1 MLLLKPRRRAF
12 LAFFIL
18 LFTLLHLATCQN
30 NNNSPSS
37 PPPSSS
43 SSSVQPHSEGG
54 PTPTS
59 RPNRDGVDDRGSD
72 ATSSFD
78 LSSSFSSSAVS
89 DNGTDAAAATD
100 SPSATNSSDSLSES
114 PVSSSPADA
123 TATGGPMGDPKFIN
137 ATIPAGQLPLSPEIT
152 PGWGVAG
159 VIMLT
164 TGITYTL
171 VGIKNRWIHTFFSTA
186 YITALGVAVL
196 IIYVMNVPVSNAMQ
210 GGYVVA
216 VVMSGCAVGAASM
229 FFKELTEGL
238 GCALGGFCVSM
249 WLLCLVPGGLL
260 RSVPAKAI
268 FNASFT
274 LVGFALYF
282 SRWTRDWALI
292 VTLAFSGA
300 TATILGLDCFSR
312 AGLKEFWA
320 YVWDVNG
327 NLFPLG
333 ADTYPVTK
341 GIRVETAAIIIICLV
356 GIISQIKLWR
366 IVRDKRAK
374 RATERAE
381 GQRNLELEEENVGR
395 QVEEANAR
403 ERRQWEQVY
412 GNDTVIGTESRMS
425 DLADT
430 VSEKKHHHHNRS
442 SVDVVDMS
450 GSDMSRGANNPLMA
464 AGDADEGKVMVRV
477 GADDIPGSPPH
488 DRSSSSP
495 AEKRLSVRSANSK
508 RASQAPEVVPLPFNV
523 PRDDDQGSDSH
534 RSSIATYAADD
545 VERTTPHR
553 SRPSLAK
560 RLSRGSIDLLKGRV
574 SGDGHGAEGGGESSD
589 RLVALPKSRRRHD
602 DNDDDNDAGSLAA
615 TVDGESASGDGRSRV
630 DDHHAC
636 ARSTGLA
643 AELPGDE
650 VHPEGGDQQP
660 ADISRKASNGEK
672 KEMKNKDKQRAVS
685 PTNVAGA
692 CPSTTTGKGGDYPA
706 VPPSDN
712 PKSIASVY
720 SSSVNLTKDRLPRRI
735 SRVAMSYRTNEW
747 AKHLG
752 YAETPDPEELHLVNN
767 PSPIYDDENNN
778 NRTSNN
784 NLPAEPSPTSTSLT
798 SSSSAPKLDNE
809 PSVPV
814 NVVELQKTAEDGT
827 PAPVMMRS
835 ESRASD
841 TSYVPGISRRAS
853 RQGGASPS
861 FMSPE
866 KDLQSPIRSQGPV
879 TGASP
884 LRRPSSKFQERSVGQ
899 TAAEPIPEEEAPPRS
914 ASGPLSLEALQRT
927 SLTVPGVVSYNSP
940 QTLIGQREMF
950 LRSKSYGSLLGG
962 GGVGQE
968 PMFSPPADAGGQ
980 MAIPPSPSPI
990 MGGHDADDI
999 PLSQRKDLM
1008 RHSNSAAN
1016 LLVLPQTS
1024 STFSLG
1030 GIIPSESTENLA
1042 FNSHQPKRSS
1052 LTPTPAA
1059 REAQLASFRQSVQ
1072 QDLRSGTPIMN
1083 NSNNNNPSPSPS
1095 GGILGGA
1102 PTGRES
1108 VFTPVSLYGNR
1119 ESEVQRNIEMQ
1130 RNVLMGQKEA
1140 EAQRKEVHRR
1150 EKEFADRAFDER
1162 MRSGDLLE
1170 AHREAMRKMQKGAR
1184 D

>member
-1 MLLLKPRRRAF
+1 MLPKAARLSALLVLF
-12 LAFFIL
+12 LL
-18 LFTLLHLATCQN
+18 TLQLAAGQ
-30 NNNSPSS
+30 NSP

-43 SSSVQPHSEGG
+43 VQRSDPG
-54 PTPTS
+54 PTPTP
-59 RPNRDGVDDRGSD
+59 RPRPESHGPDGRES
-72 ATSSFD
+72 
-78 LSSSFSSSAVS
+78 
-89 DNGTDAAAATD
+89 ATD
-100 SPSATNSSDSLSES
+100 GPSATESLSES
-114 PVSSSPADA
+114 PVSSSSSADA
-123 TATGGPMGDPKFIN
+123 TATGGPMDDPNFIN
-137 ATIPAGQLPLSPEIT
+137 ATIPVGQLPLAPEIT

-196 IIYVMNVPVSNAMQ
+196 IIYVMTVPVSHAMQ

-216 VVMSGCAVGAASM
+216 VIMSGCAVGAASM

-274 LVGFALYF
+274 VVGFALYF

-300 TATILGLDCFSR
+300 TATVLGLDCFSR

-341 GIRVETAAIIIICLV
+341 GIRVETAAIIIICIV

-366 IVRDKRAK
+366 IVREKRVKRAM
-374 RATERAE
+374 ERAE

-412 GNDTVIGTESRMS
+412 GNDTVVGTESRMS
-425 DLADT
+425 DLGDT
-430 VSEKKHHHHNRS
+430 VSEKKLRNGSLKQRS
-442 SVDVVDMS
+442 SVEAIEMAEMS
-450 GSDMSRGANNPLMA
+450 ESDQSRAANNPLMA
-464 AGDADEGKVMVRV
+464 AEDAEDGKVMVRV
-477 GADDIPGSPPH
+477 GADDMPGSPSGHH
-488 DRSSSSP
+488 DLDEKAGMSSS
-495 AEKRLSVRSANSK
+495 ANKRISVRSSASK

-523 PRDDDQGSDSH
+523 PPDADQRSESN

-545 VERTTPHR
+545 AEKPSTANAR
-553 SRPSLAK
+553 RPSLAK
-560 RLSRGSIDLLKGRV
+560 RLSRGSLDLLKGRV
-574 SGDGHGAEGGGESSD
+574 SARGGDDPSPEAGESSD
-589 RLVALPKSRRRHD
+589 RLVIPKSRRR
-602 DNDDDNDAGSLAA
+602 DDDDESLAA
-615 TVDGESASGDGRSRV
+615 TVDGESASGDGGRSV
-630 DDHHAC
+630 C
-636 ARSTGLA
+636 RSTGAA

-650 VHPEGGDQQP
+650 VQP
-660 ADISRKASNGEK
+660 DSAEAEAWASPAAMAGPVSVAKRHSDGK
-672 KEMKNKDKQRAVS
+672 KPRTTS
-685 PTNVAGA
+685 PTAVGGA
-692 CPSTTTGKGGDYPA
+692 DAYPA
-706 VPPSDN
+706 VPPSEN
-712 PKSIASVY
+712 PKSIASVF
-720 SSSVNLTKDRLPRRI
+720 STSVSLTKDRLPRRM

-752 YAETPDPEELHLVNN
+752 YAETPDPEELHFVHQPDASASVAKL
-767 PSPIYDDENNN
+767 DDEQ
-778 NRTSNN
+778 
-784 NLPAEPSPTSTSLT
+784 
-798 SSSSAPKLDNE
+798 
-809 PSVPV
+809 SVPV

-827 PAPVMMRS
+827 PAPAMMRS

-841 TSYVPGISRRAS
+841 ASYVPSVSRRAS
-853 RQGGASPS
+853 RQGGVSPS
-861 FMSPE
+861 FMMSPE
-866 KDLQSPIRSQGPV
+866 KDLPSPVRSPGSV

-884 LRRPSSKFQERSVGQ
+884 SRRPSSKFQERPVVAP
-899 TAAEPIPEEEAPPRS
+899 AAEPIPEEDTAPRS
-914 ASGPLSLEALQRT
+914 VSGPLSLEALQRS
-927 SLTVPGVVSYNSP
+927 SLTVPGVVSYNNP

-950 LRSKSYGSLLGG
+950 LRSKSQGSLLSPTA
-962 GGVGQE
+962 QE
-968 PMFSPPADAGGQ
+968 PIVSPTGDTASFYGPS
-980 MAIPPSPSPI
+980 MTPSPVA
-990 MGGHDADDI
+990 GAHDADDI

-1008 RHSNSAAN
+1008 RQGSVAN
-1016 LLVLPQTS
+1016 LPHSTS
-1024 STFSLG
+1024 SYSLLP
-1030 GIIPSESTENLA
+1030 GIVASESSENLS
-1042 FNSHQPKRSS
+1042 FNSHQPKRTAM
-1052 LTPTPAA
+1052 TPTPAA

-1072 QDLRSGTPIMN
+1072 QDLRSGTPMMA
-1083 NSNNNNPSPSPS
+1083 
-1095 GGILGGA
+1095 A
-1102 PTGRES
+1102 PVRET
-1108 VFTPVSLYGNR
+1108 VFTPVSLLNNR
-1119 ESEVQRNIEMQ
+1119 ETEVQRNIEMQ

-1140 EAQRKEVHRR
+1140 EAQRKEVNRR
-1150 EKEFADRAFDER
+1150 EREFADRAFDER

>member
-1 MLLLKPRRRAF
+1 MPLKARRWALPALLF
-12 LAFFIL
+12 LL
-18 LFTLLHLATCQN
+18 LFTIHLVDCQDNAT
-30 NNNSPSS
+30 
-37 PPPSSS
+37 PPSSS
-43 SSSVQPHSEGG
+43 SVQQHSDAG

-59 RPNRDGVDDRGSD
+59 RPRDGATASADRGSD

-78 LSSSFSSSAVS
+78 LSSASSSAAVT
-89 DNGTDAAAATD
+89 DNSTDSAATE
-100 SPSATNSSDSLSES
+100 SPSATSDSLSES
-114 PVSSSPADA
+114 PVSSTSSADA
-123 TATGGPMGDPKFIN
+123 TATGGPMDDPKFIN
-137 ATIPAGQLPLSPEIT
+137 ATIPAGQLPLAPEIT

-196 IIYVMNVPVSNAMQ
+196 IIYVMNVPVSHAMQ

-341 GIRVETAAIIIICLV
+341 GIRVETAAIIIICIV

-403 ERRQWEQVY
+403 ERRQWEKVY
-412 GNDTVIGTESRMS
+412 GNDTVVGTESRMS

-430 VSEKKHHHHNRS
+430 VSEKKLHHHDRS

-488 DRSSSSP
+488 DTSSQ

-523 PRDDDQGSDSH
+523 PRDDQDSDSH

-560 RLSRGSIDLLKGRV
+560 RLSRGSVDLLKGRV
-574 SGDGHGAEGGGESSD
+574 SGDGLGPEGGGESSD
-589 RLVALPKSRRRHD
+589 RLLALPKSRRRGD
-602 DNDDDNDAGSLAA
+602 DNDDDGDDGSLAA
-615 TVDGESASGDGRSRV
+615 TVDGESASGDGRSHG
-630 DDHHAC
+630 DGGDAGNNAC
-636 ARSTGLA
+636 RSTGAA

-650 VHPEGGDQQP
+650 VHPEADQQAAAVARGP
-660 ADISRKASNGEK
+660 SDGNKS
-672 KEMKNKDKQRAVS
+672 KDKKRTVS
-685 PTNVAGA
+685 PTIAVAG
-692 CPSTTTGKGGDYPA
+692 PSTEAPKGGDYPA
-706 VPPSDN
+706 VPPSEN

-767 PSPIYDDENNN
+767 QNANYEDDNSHKA
-778 NRTSNN
+778 SNN
-784 NLPAEPSPTSTSLT
+784 QPTDPSPTSTSLS

-841 TSYVPGISRRAS
+841 APYVPGLSRRAS
-853 RQGGASPS
+853 RQGGISPS

-866 KDLQSPIRSQGPV
+866 RDLPSPIRSPGSV

-884 LRRPSSKFQERSVGQ
+884 LRRPSSKFQDRAMGPP
-899 TAAEPIPEEEAPPRS
+899 AAEPIPEEEAAAPRS
-914 ASGPLSLEALQRT
+914 TSGPLSLEALQRT

-962 GGVGQE
+962 VNQE
-968 PMFSPPADAGGQ
+968 PMFSPTGDTSSAYGAQ
-980 MAIPPSPSPI
+980 MMIPPSPSPI
-990 MGGHDADDI
+990 MSGGAGPDADDI

-1008 RHSNSAAN
+1008 RHSSSAAN
-1016 LLVLPQTS
+1016 LPQST
-1024 STFSLG
+1024 STFSMG
-1030 GIIPSESTENLA
+1030 GVGGLPPSESTENLA

-1072 QDLRSGTPIMN
+1072 QDLRSGTPMMN
-1083 NSNNNNPSPSPS
+1083 TSA
-1095 GGILGGA
+1095 GA
-1102 PTGRES
+1102 APPVREN
-1108 VFTPVSLYGNR
+1108 VFTPVQLFSNR
-1119 ESEVQRNIEMQ
+1119 ETEVQRNIEMQ

-1150 EKEFADRAFDER
+1150 EREFADRAFDER